1 MLPTEPNTP
10 PSSMVWKV
18 VHFPLVLLAIGLAFM
33 VAAGA
38 LSGLVSGVLQRIE
51 PDGNGPMGAVLGAA
65 VAAVF
70 TGAYLAFV
78 WLVERRRPTAFGLK
92 GWARELGAGLLIG
105 FLIFSAIVGV
115 IALFGGYRVVGTRGP
130 EVLWPVLGIALI
142 SGFTEE
148 IIMRGL
154 IFRLIER
161 WLGSWIALA
170 MSAALFGVG
179 HLANP
184 NASWLAAICI
194 ALEAG
199 IMLGAIYMV
208 TRRLWAAIGIHAA
221 WNFTQGGIYGIAISG
236 LDTKGLLVPRITGP
250 DLLTGGAFGAE
261 ASLPALVLATALGV
275 ALLVIAHRRGN
286 IVAPFW
292 ARQSTPAESIAT
304 A

>member
-10 PSSMVWKV
+10 PSSTVWKV
-18 VHFPLVLLAIGLAFM
+18 VHFPLVLLVIGLAFM

-38 LSGLVSGVLQRIE
+38 LSGLVSGVLA
-51 PDGNGPMGAVLGAA
+51 GLGAGKSGPMAVVLGAA
-65 VAAVF
+65 VAAIF

-78 WLVERRRPTAFGLK
+78 WLVERRRPTAFGLS

-105 FLIFSAIVGV
+105 FVIFSAIVGV

-130 EVLWPVLGIALI
+130 EVLWPVIGIALI
-142 SGFTEE
+142 SGFSEE
-148 IIMRGL
+148 IIMRGV

-161 WLGSWIALA
+161 WLGSW
-170 MSAALFGVG
+170 MSWFAAV
-179 HLANP
+179 
-184 NASWLAAICI
+184 CI

-199 IMLGAIYMV
+199 IMLAAIYMV

-236 LDTKGLLVPRITGP
+236 LDTQGVLVPRIAGS

-275 ALLVIAHRRGN
+275 ALLVIAYRKGN
-286 IVAPFW
+286 FVAPFW
-292 ARQSTPAESIAT
+292 VRRRERDDGAQPALDQNA
-304 A
+304 AV